1 MPQMS
6 VELKALGELI
16 SEQMTQIEGDYAD
29 REGAVGAVL
38 SVVQVV
44 PKEGEPELRVR
55 SNLPPVLGS
64 QMLKALAEQMG
75 GD

>member
-1 MPQMS
+1 MAIDQA
-6 VELKALGELI
+6 ALGQLI
-16 SEQMTQIEGDYAD
+16 SEQMTQIESDYAD
-29 REGAVGAVL
+29 RDGAVGAVL

-64 QMLKALAEQMG
+64 QMLKALVEQMG
-75 GD
+75 GE

>member
-1 MPQMS
+1 MRARQ
-6 VELKALGELI
+6 ELASGAERH
-16 SEQMTQIEGDYAD
+16 
-29 REGAVGAVL
+29 REGTVGAVL

-64 QMLKALAEQMG
+64 QMLKALAEGLG
-75 GD
+75 GDY